1 MPEIGHSGE
10 TSQPAQE
17 ALRLGQD
24 VRMSTM
30 PEVGQS
36 DVETSQPVRFYSFSR
51 VHSSSFPR
59 RMIKLQVV
67 SGSTSEM
74 RLDVMVTAGTKLQ
87 SVSEKKSVEVEL
99 FEASKD
105 SEWIDA
111 IEEKNCKLLLQT
123 PFEFLWE
130 NARDGR
136 LKNASRQD
144 IWLFMEGPSDTAG
157 DQWRQQRD
165 LLAGRSGDDYVK
177 SHVMCRMPV
186 DSEDREMLSLREAI
200 SSIAIEGLRDGR
212 E

>member
-17 ALRLGQD
+17 ALRLGQV

-59 RMIKLQVV
+59 RMIKLQVW
-67 SGSTSEM
+67 GLRLSEVCIM
-74 RLDVMVTAGTKLQ
+74 LDVMVTAGTKLQ

-111 IEEKNCKLLLQT
+111 IEKKNCKLLLQV
-123 PFEFLWE
+123 FRSERSLWVQTGLKGRRVLHVPVMQGCSE
-130 NARDGR
+130 LVRELHYDESDLVPCGKTGR
-136 LKNASRQD
+136 LHLSFCGK
-144 IWLFMEGPSDTAG
+144 MPGMG
-157 DQWRQQRD
+157 D
-165 LLAGRSGDDYVK
+165 
-177 SHVMCRMPV
+177 
-186 DSEDREMLSLREAI
+186 
-200 SSIAIEGLRDGR
+200 
-212 E
+212 